1 MSEPIALNNLSDNSK
16 QLSILTILLICFTIF
31 FNIYP
36 LPNIYF
42 GKTISKSILTLLIL
56 YTCYIVFNQIIMLD
70 IKSDDLEIN
79 SYTKN
84 NLICS
89 YLYLF
94 ILCTLIILTL
104 KF

>member
-1 MSEPIALNNLSDNSK
+1 MDDSVSLNNLSNNSK
-16 QLSILTILLICFTIF
+16 QLSILTIVLIICTIF

-36 LPNIYF
+36 LSHLSFSKIVSKLIIGVIIIY
-42 GKTISKSILTLLIL
+42 TI
-56 YTCYIVFNQIIMLD
+56 YIVFNQILILD

-79 SYTKN
+79 SYVKN
-84 NLICS
+84 NLICN

-94 ILCTLIILTL
+94 ILCTLVILII